1 LVQQT
6 RAALLGL
13 GSIISELISI
23 VSRTVV
29 QMRAGPR
36 VAKAPQN
43 SVRKLKQ
50 SLHPRVPLVQ
60 RAGMAVVI
68 LGLIVFRTAVQML
81 VVVALGMGLCFV
93 PDVNAHVP
101 QTREFSATAASWVEY
116 AAKSWGRGLFGS
128 QAEAVQPQPS
138 VMRSA
143 QFVATQAVLV
153 TSAPGGA
160 IVRLGGRTV
169 GKTPISLR
177 VAPGTYTITFS
188 LPGYAQVTRT
198 ITVKVGKV
206 ASVGVTLTTAR
217 VVPVQPTLVPSPRQT
232 PDTNG
237 PDNDRSPEPKFSS
250 D

>member
-1 LVQQT
+1 
-6 RAALLGL
+6 
-13 GSIISELISI
+13 
-23 VSRTVV
+23 
-29 QMRAGPR
+29 
-36 VAKAPQN
+36 VAKTPQN
-43 SVRKLKQ
+43 SVRKLKH
-50 SLHPRVPLVQ
+50 SLRPRVPLAE
-60 RAGMAVVI
+60 RTRMAVLI
-68 LGLIVFRTAVQML
+68 LSLIVFRTAVQVLL
-81 VVVALGMGLCFV
+81 VAALGLGLCFV
-93 PDVNAHVP
+93 PEVNAHVP

-116 AAKSWGRGLFGS
+116 AAKTWGSGLFGR
-128 QAEAVQPQPS
+128 QAQAVQPQPS
-138 VMRSA
+138 VMRPA

-198 ITVKVGKV
+198 ITVKVGKA

-217 VVPVQPTLVPSPRQT
+217 VVPVQPTLAPSPREN

-237 PDNDRSPEPKFSS
+237 PDNNRSPEPKFSS